1 MSQYEV
7 LNSEKHGQMR
17 VKTGY
22 GAALGDA
29 VMYAMTYPMEFRDIQ
44 SCYPILFTKDS
55 NTGGFFAAAILGFEA
70 DQNLFLRDGD
80 WDAAYVPA
88 LVQRQPFLISKSRES
103 DTRPPVVSIDLD
115 NPRVSQDEGEAL
127 FDSAGEPSEF
137 LKQKIA
143 LLDKLHRGL
152 QHGSGFIDTLL
163 QHELLEQIAFD
174 IVFNDGSKKTLQGF
188 YSIAEERL
196 YQLKGDVL
204 ESLNQAGYLQ
214 PVFMAVASLS
224 RVRDLIERRNRL
236 QVSQAAG

>member
-1 MSQYEV
+1 MSRYEV
-7 LNSEKHGQMR
+7 LNSEKHRPVR

-29 VMYAMTYPMEFRDIQ
+29 AMYTMTYPLEFRDIQ
-44 SCYPILFTKDS
+44 SGYPILFTKDP
-55 NTGGFFAAAILGFEA
+55 NTGGFLAVALLGFEA
-70 DQNLFLRDGD
+70 GQNLFLRDD
-80 WDAAYVPA
+80 RWDAAYVPA
-88 LVQRQPFLISKSRES
+88 LVQRQPFLIAKSGDG
-103 DTRPPVVSIDLD
+103 DTRPPVVSLDLD
-115 NPRVSQDEGEAL
+115 HPRVGDDEGEAL
-127 FDSAGEPSEF
+127 FDSRGEPSEF

-152 QHGSGFIDTLL
+152 QHSRGFIDTLL
-163 QHELLEQIAFD
+163 QHELLEQIALD
-174 IVFNDGSKKTLQGF
+174 IAFNDGSKKSLQGF
-188 YSIAEERL
+188 YSIAEDRL

-236 QVSQAAG
+236 GE

>member
-7 LNSEKHGQMR
+7 LNSEKHRQMR

-44 SCYPILFTKDS
+44 SCYPILFTKDP
-55 NTGGFFAAAILGFEA
+55 NTGGFFAVALLGFEA
-70 DQNLFLRDGD
+70 DQNLFLHDDG

-88 LVQRQPFLISKSRES
+88 LVQRQPFLIAKGGEG
-103 DTRPPVVSIDLD
+103 DAKPPVVSLDLD
-115 NPRVSQDEGEAL
+115 HPRVSQDEGEAL
-127 FDSAGEPSEF
+127 FDSGGEPSEF

-152 QHGSGFIDTLL
+152 QHSNGFISTLL
-163 QHELLEQIAFD
+163 QHELLEQIALD
-174 IVFNDGSKKTLQGF
+174 IAFNDGSKKTLQGF
-188 YSIAEERL
+188 YCIAEERL

-204 ESLNQAGYLQ
+204 EALNQAGYLQ

-236 QVSQAAG
+236 RT

>member
-7 LNSEKHGQMR
+7 LNKEQHRQLR
-17 VKTGY
+17 IKTGY

-29 VMYAMTYPMEFRDIQ
+29 VMYVMTYPMEFRDIQ

-55 NTGGFFAAAILGFEA
+55 NTGGFFAAAVMGFEA
-70 DQNLFLRDGD
+70 DQNLFLQDNG
-80 WDAAYVPA
+80 WDASYIPA
-88 LVQRQPFLISKSRES
+88 VVQRQPFLIATGGEG
-103 DTRPPVVSIDLD
+103 DDNPPVVSLDLD
-115 NPRVSQDEGEAL
+115 HPRVSQDEGEAM
-127 FDSAGEPSEF
+127 FDSEGEPSEF
-137 LKQKIA
+137 LNQKIA

-152 QHGSGFIDTLL
+152 QHSSGFIDTLL
-163 QHELLEQIAFD
+163 KHELLEQITLDFTFD
-174 IVFNDGSKKTLQGF
+174 DGSKKTLQGF

-224 RVRDLIERRNRL
+224 RMRDIIERRNRL
-236 QVSQAAG
+236 RV